1 MRSLEQ
7 RIAEIN
13 RRSEEIIKKRKT
25 RRKRLVLACI
35 PVVLGI
41 SLTWGFRLPERV
53 TEDIIEP
60 GAPENFAGGVQDV
73 MDENAQYD
81 YVRME
86 IAGQDSMTISEDPN
100 RFIAFLESLQT
111 YTLEQHSNSAVCDG
125 ATYEETRGTGD
136 GDKSAQIYYSSTKE
150 YTVCLVTANGQSVCY
165 HLAGNILR
173 EENTDTTY
181 VLTAK
186 QAEELR
192 ELLGLSTP

>member
-41 SLTWGFRLPERV
+41 SLAWGIRLPERV
-53 TEDIIEP
+53 TEDTVEP
-60 GAPENFAGGVQDV
+60 GAPENFAGVQDV

-86 IAGQDSMTISEDPN
+86 IAGQDFAVVSEAPN
-100 RFIAFLESLQT
+100 RFIAFVESLQT
-111 YTLEQHSNSAVCDG
+111 YTLEQHSNSTVCDG
-125 ATYEETRGTGD
+125 ATSEETRGAGD
-136 GDKSAQIYYSSTKE
+136 ENKGAQIYYSSTKE
-150 YTVCLVTANGQSVCY
+150 YTVCLVAANGESICY

-186 QAEELR
+186 QAEDLR
-192 ELLGLSTP
+192 KLLGVSTP

>member
-13 RRSEEIIKKRKT
+13 RRSEEIIRKRKM

-41 SLTWGFRLPERV
+41 SLAWGFQLPERV
-53 TEDIIEP
+53 TEDIVEP
-60 GAPENFAGGVQDV
+60 GAPENFAGGVQEIV
-73 MDENAQYD
+73 DENAQCD
-81 YVRME
+81 YVGIE
-86 IAGQDSMTISEDPN
+86 IAGQDFTAVSEDPN
-100 RFIAFLESLQT
+100 LIIAFVESIQT
-111 YTLEQHSNSAVCDG
+111 YSLEQHSNSTVCDG
-125 ATYEETRGTGD
+125 ATSEETRGTGD
-136 GDKSAQIYYSSTKE
+136 ENKGAQIYYSSTKE
-150 YTVCLVTANGQSVCY
+150 YTVCLVAANGESICY

-192 ELLGLSTP
+192 KLLGISDP